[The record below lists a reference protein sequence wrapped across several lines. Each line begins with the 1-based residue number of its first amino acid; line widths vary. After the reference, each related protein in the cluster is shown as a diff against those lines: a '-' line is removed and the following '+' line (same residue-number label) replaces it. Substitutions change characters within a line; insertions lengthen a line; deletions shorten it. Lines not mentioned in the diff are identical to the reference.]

1 MKTARMNLFS
11 FLFMVMILVNL
22 GSGGL
27 CRAQPLTP
35 QAPTSDARWVTLI
48 LDKSGS
54 MKPVAGQMRRS
65 IDLFVDV
72 LAHYNRLFPDKRV
85 NLLTVY
91 FDSRAKVV
99 FAGPVESLDQFRRS
113 PGAQYTYGG
122 ETSIREAVT
131 CAVNK
136 LVELNVTADR
146 NMTVLMTDAEELD
159 VPDRPKDIVSTLG
172 ATNIERLGSTWC
184 IYLPHPGASKKVPST
199 LLSWQNMAPI
209 RERSSSTRIE
219 AASDLLPTFLL
230 SLWKYY
236 FAQLDTKLVRY
247 YQETPRDGTIT
258 LSKHSPKDAVEAILS
273 RPGSSTIT
281 AVISP
286 SGGSLT
292 AGDYEIIER
301 SSFFVVKVKESVPR
315 GEYKIRLSEKSGE
328 KLSLIT
334 FEDIPVTA
342 RAELSPERPGGSY
355 PKDSQVQIRF
365 RFWDARNDL
374 PVEYPEFLKLVF
386 FKYEINPAGPRAE
399 KAEGSDPRGLTL
411 SDSYKQDGVYTIS
424 FAWHYHPA
432 LLMGKAYSDIGKF
445 TIEGDLNYALSL
457 DLDNAL
463 AWEGRNLPMKV
474 GLLPKG
480 GGTPVQF
487 TRLVLQA
494 TVRESG
500 RSMELAFDAPEYQTE
515 LPLQEQGRYDFQ
527 YLKAEPPQYSRQ
539 ISMDRSYTLD
549 VQGRKIQ
556 YERQVMKDA
565 LIEEQPGTGVF
576 AWWSRIFSSIKA
588 VRGKL
593 DPVSLPVETAAEA
606 AYPLLVKFSGEQE
619 SRLECKVSLNKLF
632 PDENGFIEIEAADEK
647 RISRYDLKGTSESF
661 LSLVFDAVAGLFGG
675 SSSAKTIPDAV
686 TLEYELPKGETAVL
700 PGDRPVNLIIKLTKK
715 AAWVS
720 DEVFP
725 VAAPPITLK
734 GRINTPLAQVRLKP
748 VVLNVQLQRTSSVGA
763 YAWSAIV
770 TALMLLG
777 LLAALLIA
785 IAIVS
790 YKVRIRTK
798 KMEIWQ
804 RKLLSYS
811 PEDFF
816 ETLPLDYRSLWRSE
830 KMVFAEDVRRIGHQ
844 LKGGGRAEM
853 KHLWKRF
860 AKPLPLKETK
870 ELGEKCRRP
879 NIPSSWDFEPGE
891 IQITAYA
898 QGTRAVRHRDEGVG
912 EVGTI
917 HAAIV
922 GEAIQEVRFA
932 PFEQTVIC
940 DGRPCI
946 PGRPWPLKNGSECL
960 IGPDTSNPA
969 FAVKVTWDQEVH
981 IHLYR

>member
-1 MKTARMNLFS
+1 MTKARMNLFS
-11 FLFMVMILVNL
+11 FLFMVMFLVTL
-22 GSGGL
+22 VPAGQ
-27 CRAQPLTP
+27 CRAQSPNP

-54 MKPVAGQMRRS
+54 MKKVTGQMKRS

-72 LAHYNRLFPDKRV
+72 LAHYNRLFPDKKV

-99 FAGPVESLDQFRRS
+99 FAGSLDNPDEFRKNRLT
-113 PGAQYTYGG
+113 QYKPAG
-122 ETSIREAVT
+122 ETNIRQAVT

-136 LVELNVTADR
+136 LADLNVTPDR
-146 NMTVLMTDAEELD
+146 NMTVLMTDGEELD
-159 VPDRPKDIVSTLG
+159 VPKDIVSVLG
-172 ATNIERLGSTWC
+172 ANNLERLGSTWFV
-184 IYLPHPGASKKVPST
+184 YLPAPAASTKIPAT
-199 LLSWQNMAPI
+199 LVSWQTLAPI
-209 RERSSSTRIE
+209 KERSSSTRIE

-236 FAQLDTKLVRY
+236 YAQLDTKLVRY
-247 YQETPRDGTIT
+247 YQETPRDGTII

-273 RPGSSTIT
+273 RPGKAGIT
-281 AVISP
+281 AVTSP
-286 SGGSLT
+286 SGGSLA
-292 AGDYEIIER
+292 AGDYEIIEK
-301 SSFFVVKVKESVPR
+301 SSFFVVKLKENAPR
-315 GEYKIRLSEKSGE
+315 GEFKIQLSEKSGE
-328 KLSLIT
+328 KLSLIS
-334 FEDIPVTA
+334 FEDIPITA
-342 RAELSPERPGGSY
+342 RAELVPERPGASY
-355 PKDSQVQIRF
+355 PKDSQIQIRF
-365 RFWDARNDL
+365 RFWDARNDF

-386 FKYEINPAGPRAE
+386 FKYEINPSGPRAE
-399 KAEGSDPRGLTL
+399 KAEGSDVRDLTV
-411 SDSYKQDGVYTIS
+411 SNSYGQDGVYTIS

-487 TRLVLQA
+487 SRLFLQG

-527 YLKAEPPQYSRQ
+527 YLKAEPTQYSRQ
-539 ISMDRSYTLD
+539 ISMDRPYTLD

-565 LIEEQPGTGVF
+565 LVEEQPGTGVF
-576 AWWSRIFSSIKA
+576 AWWNRIFSSIKA

-593 DPVSLPVETAAEA
+593 DPVSLPVETATEA

-619 SRLECKVSLNKLF
+619 SRLECKVGLNKLF
-632 PDENGFIEIEAADEK
+632 PDESGFIEVEAADEK

-661 LSLVFDAVAGLFGG
+661 LSLVFDGVAGLFG
-675 SSSAKTIPDAV
+675 SSPSAKTIPDAV
-686 TLEYELPKGETAVL
+686 VLEYEFPKGETAVL
-700 PGDRPVNLIIKLTKK
+700 PGDRPVTLVVKLTKK

-720 DEVFP
+720 DEAFP
-725 VAAPPITLK
+725 VAAPPITIKAKLT
-734 GRINTPLAQVRLKP
+734 TPLGQVKPKP
-748 VVLNVQLQRTSSVGA
+748 VVLNIQLQRTSSVGA

-770 TALMLLG
+770 TAFILLG
-777 LLAALLIA
+777 LIAALIIA
-785 IAIVS
+785 IMVVS
-790 YKVRIRTK
+790 YRLRMRTTK
-798 KMEIWQ
+798 LEIWQ
-804 RKLLSYS
+804 RKILDYC

-816 ETLPLDYRSLWRSE
+816 ETLPLDYRRIWNSD
-830 KMVFAEDVRRIGHQ
+830 KKGFAEDVVKTHSRVR
-844 LKGGGRAEM
+844 GGGRAEM

-860 AKPLPLKETK
+860 AKPLPLKETR
-870 ELGEKCRRP
+870 ELGEKCRKP
-879 NIPSSWDFEPGE
+879 NIPASWDFEPGT
-891 IQITAYA
+891 IQIAAYA

-912 EVGTI
+912 DVGTVD
-917 HAAIV
+917 AAIV
-922 GEAIQEVRFA
+922 DGAIREVKFTT
-932 PFEQTVIC
+932 FEQTAIC

-946 PGRPWPLKNGSECL
+946 PGRPWPLQNGAECL
-960 IGPDTSNPA
+960 IGPDTSNPS
-969 FAVKVTWDQEVH
+969 FMMKVTWDQEVH
-981 IHLYR
+981 IHLYK